1 MPKVTQQVTGLRL
14 TAALPPSDTS
24 ALDLFWG
31 ALCPP
36 GTCCLLSWV
45 RPTMHFLLGQQLRKQ
60 CPQQSLPPATRTTH
74 TKRSP
79 LEAGWKEHPRKDRIV
94 RQSKSHSQSAS
105 ALAAFLTPVA
115 GVSVVASWT
124 WGGRV
129 PALWSEEPAPTALP
143 VRPLRIWVHFFHGRE
158 FVHSVSFCD
167 HLLCTSTRLES
178 YT

>member
-1 MPKVTQQVTGLRL
+1 MPSRHMLPPFLGETHH
-14 TAALPPSDTS
+14 ALP
-24 ALDLFWG
+24 A
-31 ALCPP
+31 
-36 GTCCLLSWV
+36 GTATPKTVS
-45 RPTMHFLLGQQLRKQ
+45 
-60 CPQQSLPPATRTTH
+60 PATPSPPRHAPH
-74 TKRSP
+74 TRKRSP

-129 PALWSEEPAPTALP
+129 PALWSEEPTPAALP